1 MEMEKPQTITNS
13 DLITEYWLA
22 RLVKEQQ
29 KTNELLTSL
38 VSLASKPKATRKKK
52 GDEEQ

>member
-1 MEMEKPQTITNS
+1 MEKPQTITNS

-22 RLVKEQQ
+22 RLVKEQA
-29 KTNELLTSL
+29 KTNELLERLL

-52 GDEEQ
+52 EGE